1 VIGKSDPELYNS
13 RAWTSVSGIF
23 LGDSILIEPLRI
35 TPRIHAIVLIR
46 HLFKV
51 TGFSC
56 QKELISGQIDGL
68 DANPGNHLEGLVSRY
83 HFQAQATT

>member
-13 RAWTSVSGIF
+13 RAWTSVSGLY

-35 TPRIHAIVLIR
+35 TLRIHTLVLIR

-51 TGFSC
+51 TGFSG
-56 QKELISGQIDGL
+56 QKELISGQFDGL
-68 DANPGNHLEGLVSRY
+68 DANPKSHRQGLVSRD
-83 HFQAQATT
+83 HFRAQATT